1 MSTQF
6 RTRRI
11 VRGNPSSPAQTE
23 VRTTPKDCSSE
34 QVPSP
39 TNDLDNADTLDNF
52 VVGGDQSSAQTEG
65 GAKPRRSPSEQ
76 DAVPTDRST
85 SDTLNHLVS
94 RDSTQS
100 SVNGRNRDAAQG
112 LLAVDGA
119 PSPAQAIV
127 ESTPSE
133 APPEQDPSSLP
144 VGLYTNATQLNVAD
158 REGWTE
164 LRIRAEN
171 FHDAQEARI
180 TVNNRADRGGVD
192 KAEYLP
198 QIEATRSA
206 EEAWKK
212 FLLQQYRRTVPEHIR
227 AWQAETPGVGE
238 HTLARLLGH
247 IGHPVFTTPHRWEGS
262 GKDRMLLELEPM
274 ERRVSDLWSYCGHG
288 DPTRKRRKGMT
299 SEDAA
304 KTGNP
309 KAKVALR
316 LLAYQAVR
324 QIGGMNKAGVT
335 MPRSPYRDVYEKR
348 KAITAERASWE
359 GTRDAHR
366 HEDALRI
373 VGKEIL
379 RDLWKVARG

>member
-1 MSTQF
+1 MTTK
-6 RTRRI
+6 RRRI
-11 VRGNPSSPAQTE
+11 IRGNPSSPAQAKANTASKLL
-23 VRTTPKDCSSE
+23 PPE
-34 QVPSP
+34 QAPP
-39 TNDLDNADTLDNF
+39 PINDLDNADTLDNF
-52 VVGGDQSSAQTEG
+52 VV
-65 GAKPRRSPSEQ
+65 
-76 DAVPTDRST
+76 
-85 SDTLNHLVS
+85 
-94 RDSTQS
+94 
-100 SVNGRNRDAAQG
+100 
-112 LLAVDGA
+112 DGNQ
-119 PSPAQAIV
+119 SPAQAIDHPA
-127 ESTPSE
+127 SGKDS
-133 APPEQDPSSLP
+133 PEQEPSSARALPAVDGPSPLP
-144 VGLYTNATQLNVAD
+144 VDQGHSATRIRIVD

-206 EEAWKK
+206 EESWKK

-227 AWQAETPGVGE
+227 AWQDETPGVGE

-247 IGHPVFTTPHRWEGS
+247 IGHPVLTIPHRWEGS
-262 GKDRMLLELEPM
+262 GEDRVLLELEPM

-299 SEDAA
+299 AEDAA
-304 KTGNP
+304 RLGNP

-324 QIGGMNKAGVT
+324 QIGGVNKAGVT

-379 RDLWKVARG
+379 RDLWKVAHG